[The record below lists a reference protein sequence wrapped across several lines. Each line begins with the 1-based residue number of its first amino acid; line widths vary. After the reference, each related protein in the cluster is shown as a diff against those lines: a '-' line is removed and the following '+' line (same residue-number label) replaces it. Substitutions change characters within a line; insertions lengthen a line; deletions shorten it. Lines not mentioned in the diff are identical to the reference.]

1 MRDDMN
7 KSKKGQYKIHY
18 AKGRQPNALKAR
30 EIFKVI
36 GKTLDIPYERVQD
49 VFQAWYEIV
58 SYCMEMGIDVP
69 LLNICTITSFEH
81 KSLKKGEI
89 EHIKKGF
96 GYLDENG
103 VSQRAEEN
111 FDKVVTD
118 DRPDWNVPKVRFYPS
133 FRKAVKEETLH

>member
-1 MRDDMN
+1 M
-7 KSKKGQYKIHY
+7 IHY

-89 EHIKKGF
+89 EH
-96 GYLDENG
+96 
-103 VSQRAEEN
+103 
-111 FDKVVTD
+111 
-118 DRPDWNVPKVRFYPS
+118 
-133 FRKAVKEETLH
+133 